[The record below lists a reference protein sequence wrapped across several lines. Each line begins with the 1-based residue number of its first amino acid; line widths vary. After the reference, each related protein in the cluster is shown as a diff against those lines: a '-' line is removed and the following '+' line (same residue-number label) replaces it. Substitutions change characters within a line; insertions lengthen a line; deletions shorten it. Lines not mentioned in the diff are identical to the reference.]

1 MKDLFKSNVLSLSL
15 VLLIYFLSGCTPEPV
30 EFKTINNAK
39 IISSNADYARVKAD
53 ALFYNPNKAG
63 GTLRKV
69 DIVVFYKEQQV
80 AEVSED
86 SSAKV
91 RGREEFSIPLD
102 INLDLKKVQENWLG
116 NLIRIIQD
124 KSIELHFKGSVKIK
138 MHGISHSIPV
148 DYKEKIK
155 L

>member
-1 MKDLFKSNVLSLSL
+1 MKLLNKNSVLSSTLC
-15 VLLIYFLSGCTPEPV
+15 LLIYFLAGCTPEPV
-30 EFKTINNAK
+30 EFKAIKNAN
-39 IISSNADYARVKAD
+39 ILSSNTNFAHVKAD

-63 GTLRKV
+63 GTLKKV
-69 DIVVFYKEQQV
+69 DIEVFYKDQQV
-80 AEVSED
+80 AKVSED

-91 RGREEFSIPLD
+91 KGKEEFIIPLD

-116 NLIRIIQD
+116 NLIRILQD
-124 KSIELHFKGSVKIK
+124 KSIELHFRGAVKIRI
-138 MHGISHSIPV
+138 HGITHSIPV